1 MHHIHPYTCPTHKN
15 MLAFVH
21 PKVYLLVFALQMMM
35 CMADVCKF
43 TYIRRQTQANI
54 IRRSASCYWSD
65 KNAAECASM
74 ADSLYR
80 TLGRPQVPPIQC
92 EYTDD
97 VDLFG
102 NYFTEFGTF
111 NSACAKLG
119 GSRAPSFTSDSKCR
133 DPDLLP
139 FAFGEPYA
147 VKGGTSN
154 KFWHSYLG
162 NKTIERPD
170 PKLLDPQP
178 TDPKIIINE
187 LVGTDVKSTIF
198 FYPAH
203 DASPINRIYKGT
215 SLLVSLQEYSFWYR
229 GARDGISVVDHEFL
243 VGSRPSII
251 QIEVVAGG
259 AYIFKVAMDGEE
271 QEWGYM
277 QDMDDGTFALG
288 DDKEAAAKWFN
299 E

>member
-1 MHHIHPYTCPTHKN
+1 

-187 LVGTDVKSTIF
+187 
-198 FYPAH
+198 
-203 DASPINRIYKGT
+203 
-215 SLLVSLQEYSFWYR
+215 
-229 GARDGISVVDHEFL
+229 
-243 VGSRPSII
+243 PSII